1 MKINWRVRFRNKP
14 FLVSLFSLVLLVVQ
28 QVASLFGFDTTLYNE
43 QATGIFQTL
52 LFVLTFV
59 GVVIDP
65 TTDSVSD
72 SEQALGYTDPKKDE
86 EQ

>member
-72 SEQALGYTDPKKDE
+72 SEEVLGYTEPKKDD